1 MSGKE
6 WWLAAAWPVVRD
18 RLPDPPARVLEI
30 GCGPLGGFVPMLSVS
45 GYEAVGVD
53 PEAPDEASYR
63 RVEFEQGETFRD
75 VDVVVAATSLHHVA
89 DPAEVLDRVA
99 SALAPRRTL
108 IVLEWDW
115 DRFDEPTAEWCFRR
129 LGTGEEPS
137 WVQRRRDEWMVS
149 GQPWN
154 EYLRTWAEEEGLHAW
169 ESLRRLL
176 DERFHCEEIAYGP
189 YFFPELAAT
198 SDEDERAAI
207 EGGQIQAARVD
218 YVGSLS
224 S

>member
-1 MSGKE
+1 MVAA
-6 WWLAAAWPVVRD
+6 LAGAAVQAQGLESR
-18 RLPDPPARVLEI
+18 RVLEI
-30 GCGPLGGFVPMLSVS
+30 GRGPLGGFVPMLSVS

-137 WVQRRRDEWMVS
+137 WVAEASRRVDGV
-149 GQPWN
+149 
-154 EYLRTWAEEEGLHAW
+154 
-169 ESLRRLL
+169 
-176 DERFHCEEIAYGP
+176 
-189 YFFPELAAT
+189 
-198 SDEDERAAI
+198 RAAL
-207 EGGQIQAARVD
+207 ERVPTHVGRGGRDARVGVATEAAR
-218 YVGSLS
+218 
-224 S
+224 